1 MNATSASVVSNK
13 GGESCVVMSDERELL
28 LLLAPALL
36 LHDRPPDPLAAAQG
50 TTFLDGDD
58 GGDHV
63 SNGGTCSM
71 LVDGEK
77 AT

>member
-1 MNATSASVVSNK
+1 MRSHVRR
-13 GGESCVVMSDERELL
+13 ERVHLWLLGLL
-28 LLLAPALL
+28 LCSCTTALAALF
-36 LHDRPPDPLAAAQG
+36 PAAQG
-50 TTFLDGDD
+50 AQRRRLLLDGDD

-71 LVDGEK
+71 LVDGES

>member
-1 MNATSASVVSNK
+1 MRSHVR
-13 GGESCVVMSDERELL
+13 REGVNSR
-28 LLLAPALL
+28 LLAPPALL
-36 LHDRPPDPLAAAQG
+36 LHDRPRGPSLLRHRRRL
-50 TTFLDGDD
+50 FLDGDD

-71 LVDGEK
+71 LVDGES